1 MSIELCSIP
10 DNPLPGQPEA
20 FTILARDGVGLR
32 VACWPAEGAARGTVL
47 VVQGRSEFIEKY
59 AEVVG
64 MLLARGFAV
73 IAFDWRGQGGSQR
86 LTDNPRKGHV
96 RRFSDYRL
104 DLAAIIE
111 QVLPR
116 MPGPCHVL
124 GHSMGAAILLEAAHD
139 LAPRGTCGAFPF
151 ERMVLTAPMIEIIG
165 AEHNKLW
172 PRLTALAFQMAG
184 MGRSFVP
191 GGGETATITRPFAGN
206 PLSSDPVR
214 YARSAA
220 VASACPHLA
229 IGDPTVDWV
238 AGALGLMR
246 RLAQP
251 RLPLGIVVP
260 TLVIAAGSDSIV
272 SSAAI
277 ERFCARIKAG
287 RAIVLPGARHE
298 ILIERDVYREAFWQ
312 AFDAFV
318 PGTDLRGQDRMSARE
333 HGEGGLVHTAV
344 TGRDDRAAA
353 LG

>member
-1 MSIELCSIP
+1 VSIELCSIP
-10 DNPLPGQPEA
+10 ENPIPGRPEV

-32 VACWPAEGAARGTVL
+32 VARWAARGVARGTVL

-73 IAFDWRGQGGSQR
+73 VAFDWRGQGGSQR

-104 DLAAIIE
+104 DLSAVVE
-111 QVLPR
+111 QVLPD
-116 MPGPCHVL
+116 MPAPIHVL
-124 GHSMGAAILLEAAHD
+124 AHSMGAALMLDAAHE
-139 LAPRGTCGAFPF
+139 LAPRGPSAAFPF
-151 ERMVLTAPMIEIIG
+151 ARMVLSAPMIEIVG
-165 AEHNKLW
+165 AEPDRLR
-172 PRLTALAFQMAG
+172 PRWTAMGARLLG
-184 MGRSFVP
+184 LGRSFVP
-191 GGGETATITRPFAGN
+191 QGGETATLTRPFAGN

-214 YARSAA
+214 YARNAELAA
-220 VASACPHLA
+220 ACPHLA
-229 IGDPTVDWV
+229 IGDPTIDWA
-238 AGALGLMR
+238 AGAMALTR

-260 TLVIAAGSDSIV
+260 TLVVAAGADTIV

-277 ERFCARIKAG
+277 ERFCARLKAG
-287 RAIVLPGARHE
+287 RVIVLPGARHE
-298 ILIERDVYREAFWQ
+298 ILIERAVYWEAFWR

-318 PGTDLRGQDRMSARE
+318 PGSDAARE
-333 HGEGGLVHTAV
+333 PPASAGEDGERGLVHAAV
-344 TGRDDRAAA
+344 AGGDDGAAA